1 MSYQT
6 DGLHNELCYTQIPQL
21 QSTRF
26 ELNVLLELVELINK
40 ESSTCLKNKMGP
52 VKDLINS
59 AYKKLAYANLETT
72 KLLFKRDELED
83 CNKRH
88 SLGDFLGSSL
98 YEKLRKKCDSNF
110 DLIIPFA
117 NQIIQS
123 LVPQNKCTMYQEGY
137 IDAATLEK
145 LDIPVSSP
153 AVFPGKPKTND
164 RQYSLSRFLNY
175 DLQKLLVFSF
185 YGDWNSI
192 EKFCMQALTK
202 QIQSSEY
209 GETSDAKEKD
219 QGCS

>member
-1 MSYQT
+1 MSYEIN
-6 DGLHNELCYTQIPQL
+6 GLQNELCYRQEPQL

-40 ESSTCLKNKMGP
+40 EGSTCLKNKMEP
-52 VKDLINS
+52 VKGLINS
-59 AYKKLAYANLETT
+59 TYKKLADTNLETA
-72 KLLFKRDELED
+72 KILLQLDRLED
-83 CNKRH
+83 SDKRH
-88 SLGDFLGSSL
+88 DLAYFLGSSL
-98 YEKLRKKCDSNF
+98 DKKLDKICDSNF

-123 LVPQNKCTMYQEGY
+123 LVPQNKCTMYQESY